1 MAPRSANSMKP
12 VFISLLYSY
21 TDSSVYARSLW
32 RMWLALL
39 DYQIFLFGGDT
50 SGVSI
55 LLLFAICAVSEFLII
70 SKEIKI
76 AIVEWYMNVLSAFFL
91 SMGICLIQ
99 IKVYWLIAWFIDS
112 YFWICNT
119 VELSACLARWHQLI
133 QSDHQR
139 WQLHTTE
146 IASRVSYDCRRPC
159 LRVWQ
164 WWNVKRLNLHGDVD
178 MILPCVQPVGSILIT
193 CSLNSISS
201 CSCSCSHWLQECP
214 ATPKTSVFTFSDR
227 STRRSRF
234 F

>member
-119 VELSACLARWHQLI
+119 VEFPPVWRVDINSFSLITRDDNCTRQKSHHASAMIAADLACVYD
-133 QSDHQR
+133 SDE
-139 WQLHTTE
+139 T
-146 IASRVSYDCRRPC
+146 
-159 LRVWQ
+159 
-164 WWNVKRLNLHGDVD
+164 WNVWICMV
-178 MILPCVQPVGSILIT
+178 M
-193 CSLNSISS
+193 
-201 CSCSCSHWLQECP
+201 
-214 ATPKTSVFTFSDR
+214 
-227 STRRSRF
+227 STWFCRACNQ
-234 F
+234 